1 MVYDAVIYPHAK
13 EGRDA
18 QHSPNPSRKL
28 SPTPL
33 RRRPRCRPKVRELI
47 KRSGKKPVREY
58 TLGEEIFN
66 AVTHGVGAGLAVAAL
81 VLLIVKSVADG
92 GGIAFSSGPRVR
104 HRAVAGY
111 LMSTLYHALAAERA
125 KRVFKVLDHSGIYLL
140 IAGTYT
146 CCLITLGHVGG
157 IWLAAFVWA
166 VSLVGIAFEAF
177 WTYSSP
183 LDIGRALRGARLVHR
198 VLHPTLFAELA
209 PAGFWL
215 WLPAASAIPWAPCS
229 TSSKRCVTCTRFS
242 PVRAGR
248 QLPAVLQRVFLRD
261 LALQLGVRG
270 AQGGDSRPQP
280 ERSS

>member
-1 MVYDAVIYPHAK
+1 MPNIRLTHP
-13 EGRDA
+13 EL
-18 QHSPNPSRKL
+18 SPNAAAAAAKV
-28 SPTPL
+28 SPEI
-33 RRRPRCRPKVRELI
+33 RELI

-92 GGIAFSSGPRVR
+92 GGILLAAALVYGI
-104 HRAVAGY
+104 AQLLEY

-146 CCLITLGHVGG
+146 PYCLITLGHVGG

-177 WTYSSP
+177 WTYRPRWISAV
-183 LDIGRALRGARLVHR
+183 LYVALGWSIVFFI
-198 VLHPTLFAELA
+198 PTLFAELA

-215 WLPAASAIPWAPCS
+215 LVAGGISYTVGAVILHLQKGALHALD
-229 TSSKRCVTCTRFS
+229 FS

-261 LALQLGVRG
+261 LALQLLGVRG
-270 AQGGDSRPQP
+270 AQGGDFAAPAGKIVLRRFQ
-280 ERSS
+280 EEGQIA